1 MAVAHVAGGGTMSE
15 GKPTFA
21 STILDT
27 TKKMCG
33 VIKDIMEGK
42 YNRAQL
48 VLIRAASEIALEKG
62 ITSEE
67 IRS

>member
-1 MAVAHVAGGGTMSE
+1 MR
-15 GKPTFA
+15 
-21 STILDT
+21 
-27 TKKMCG
+27 G

>member
-1 MAVAHVAGGGTMSE
+1 MSE

-21 STILDT
+21 STIIHT
-27 TKKMCG
+27 TTREMCG

-48 VLIRAASEIALEKG
+48 VLIRAASEVALEKG
-62 ITSEE
+62 ETN
-67 IRS
+67 